1 MTFSIT
7 PSLGGYVLRTETEWF
22 LCETKAEALALA
34 QRERERIARESAE
47 IEREVAE

>member
-1 MTFSIT
+1 MTFTIT
-7 PSLGGYVLRTETEWF
+7 PSLGGYVVRTETDWF
-22 LCETKAEALALA
+22 WRSTEAEALALA